1 MHKKAE
7 SGEKSSSGC
16 ESEENHVASDS
27 VDTNNAE
34 ELLRLEEN
42 AASAT
47 SDEQLQVIL
56 L

>member
-16 ESEENHVASDS
+16 ESEEIHVASDS
-27 VDTNNAE
+27 LDANNAE
-34 ELLRLEEN
+34 ELVRSEEN

-47 SDEQLQVIL
+47 SDVQLQVIL
-56 L
+56 S